1 MQSDICLKT
10 TVVFYDLFFIG
21 SHEKE
26 RKREKKENVISV
38 RLADR

>member
-26 RKREKKENVISV
+26 REKKGEK
-38 RLADR
+38 RKRD